1 MHIGRWGNYGMFHD
15 IFKKEKEENDLGI
28 YIVGSSSC
36 EGVFQLR
43 ANDVQFFFPA
53 G

>member
-1 MHIGRWGNYGMFHD
+1 MTFSRRKR
-15 IFKKEKEENDLGI
+15 KKEKTTWV
-28 YIVGSSSC
+28 YIVGSSSS